1 MDEYESFKNE
11 NPISPSD
18 ITLQLIK
25 DDYAIIC
32 NKATVGWQSRLP
44 RQLTMV
50 DDRMLLENVSFT
62 AKAGQVL
69 AIVGQVGS
77 GKVSFLIIS
86 IMLSFLER

>member
-1 MDEYESFKNE
+1 MDEYESCKNE

-18 ITLQLIK
+18 ITPQLIK

-32 NKATVGWQSRLP
+32 NKATVGWQSQLP
-44 RQLTMV
+44 RKLTMV

-62 AKAGQVL
+62 AQAGQVL

-77 GKVSFLIIS
+77 GKVSFSTIS
-86 IMLSFLER
+86 IMFSFLER